1 MSIAYVDTSCLA
13 AILLAEPGARALAL
27 ERFDSIWSSNLLEAE
42 LLAVVQRAGIV
53 VEREELFHHLR
64 WILPDRALGP
74 ELGRVFAYGQV
85 RGADAW
91 HLACA
96 LLLSP
101 KAEITFLS
109 LDARQREVAT
119 RLGFE
124 VEP

>member
-1 MSIAYVDTSCLA
+1 MSIAYVDTSFLA
-13 AILLAEPGARALAL
+13 AILLAEPGARALEL
-27 ERFDSIWSSNLLEAE
+27 ERFDSLWSSNLLEAE
-42 LLAVVQRAGIV
+42 LLSVVQREGLKA
-53 VEREELFHHLR
+53 ERQELFHHLR

-74 ELGRVFAYGQV
+74 ELRQVFAGGQL

-101 KAEITFLS
+101 AAGITFLS
-109 LDARQREVAT
+109 LDAKQREVAA
-119 RLGFE
+119 RLGFA

>member
-1 MSIAYVDTSCLA
+1 MSVAYVDTSCLA
-13 AILLAEPGARALAL
+13 AILLGESGVRALELA
-27 ERFDSIWSSNLLEAE
+27 RFDSIWSSNLLEAE
-42 LLAVVQRAGIV
+42 LLSVVRRENLE
-53 VEREELFHHLR
+53 VEREALFHHLR
-64 WILPDRALGP
+64 WILPDRPLRA
-74 ELGRVFAYGQV
+74 ELEQVFAFGQL

-101 KAEITFLS
+101 SAEITFLS
-109 LDARQREVAT
+109 LDTRQREVAA

>member
-1 MSIAYVDTSCLA
+1 MRIAYVDTSCLA
-13 AILLAEPGARALAL
+13 AILLAEPGAQALEL

-42 LLAVVQRAGIV
+42 LLAVVQREDLK
-53 VEREELFHHLR
+53 VERQELFHHLR

-74 ELGRVFAYGQV
+74 ELRRVFACGQL

-101 KAEITFLS
+101 NAEIAFLS
-109 LDARQREVAT
+109 LDTRQREVAAK
-119 RLGFE
+119 LGFE